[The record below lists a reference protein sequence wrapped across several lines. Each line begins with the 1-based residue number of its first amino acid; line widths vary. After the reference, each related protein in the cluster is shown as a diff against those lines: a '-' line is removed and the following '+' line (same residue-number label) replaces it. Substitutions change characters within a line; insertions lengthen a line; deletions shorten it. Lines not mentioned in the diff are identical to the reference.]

1 MIKELLKK
9 VEIGIVIK
17 QDILDNPVKSIYLGI
32 GSNLGNK
39 KKNINKA
46 KFELM
51 QNNIKIIQSS
61 NFYESLSWPNIKN
74 PKFLNIVLKVNT
86 KIEPLKLIKIFKSIE
101 KSLGRKKANRNSPR
115 ECDIDILD
123 YKGRQINKE
132 IILPHPR
139 LHKRN
144 FVLFPLF
151 ELDKSWKHPISKHH
165 IKKLIKYLS
174 NRDIR
179 SIKQIY
185 FSGIINNVK
194 F

>member
-1 MIKELLKK
+1 MIY
-9 VEIGIVIK
+9 I
-17 QDILDNPVKSIYLGI
+17 GI
-32 GSNLGNK
+32 GSNLGNRK
-39 KKNINKA
+39 LNIEKA
-46 KFELM
+46 KFKII
-51 QNNIKIIQSS
+51 QNNIEILQSS
-61 NFYESLSWPNIKN
+61 NYYESLSWPNIKN

-101 KSLGRKKANRNSPR
+101 KSLGRRKANRNSPR

-123 YKGRQINKE
+123 YKGRTINKE

-179 SIKQIY
+179 SIKQI
-185 FSGIINNVK
+185 
-194 F
+194 